1 MHTQN
6 KRRPIRSK
14 VLHMVLA
21 ISCAA
26 LLLSSTA
33 GMLSMTNIQ
42 QSSETALISQMETN
56 LRNIVVSKA
65 ALADSELGRYA
76 GYVRNFADYI
86 HSLYNEPSAY
96 VPREVLPPSAKNAG
110 IYAMQRYIAS
120 ESLSYENLKQE
131 FGLLGNVKSVWAPVM
146 KSDRIITTVYMG
158 TETGAMLDYDPDSE
172 LSAVEDGQESYYDF
186 YGSAWYSQGKKR
198 ARVSFTDVYYD
209 TYGRGAMI
217 ACSAPFYDAE
227 GEFAGVVGMDIM
239 ISDLYRAIV
248 ELELGKGAYAFLV
261 DGAGR
266 IINNPDSST
275 QEVHTLSE
283 EKDMTDT
290 IAKGI
295 LAGRTEVFLSE
306 NRTYFACTPIRS
318 TGWKFCVRIP
328 ESVILAPVRDVN
340 RNIIYSMMLF
350 LAAFAVIIVIVA
362 LVAHK
367 FSEKL
372 TTPIAALG
380 RDVQEI
386 SSGNLDYRATV
397 RDNDEIGD
405 LAVSF
410 NDMAASLKNYIK
422 NLAAVTAEKERIGAE
437 LDIATQ
443 IQADMLPRIMPPYS
457 NHEKF
462 DIYAS
467 MTPAK
472 EVGGDFYD
480 FFLIDDNHLALVMA
494 DVSGKG
500 VPAAL
505 FMVIAKTLIKNRAQ
519 LGGSP
524 REILHDVNNQL
535 CEGNE
540 ADLFVTVWLG
550 ILDLNTGKVI
560 ASNAGHEYPA
570 IRRTDGKYELF
581 KTKQSPAVATM
592 EGLNF
597 RESEFT
603 LGHGDNLYVYT
614 DGVPEATNIHEE
626 LYGTERMLDKLN
638 STIGLGASEVLNIM
652 KKDVDDFTG
661 EAPQFDDVTMMCL
674 QFLGGSAD
682 EMHELVIEAKIE
694 KLDEVLEFI
703 DQHLE
708 EWECTPK
715 VVAQI
720 NIATEEIFVNIAHYA
735 YENKEGVAKIVL
747 KHTGNDAEITFTD
760 SGIPYNPLEHED
772 PDITLSAEDRE
783 VGGLGIYIV
792 KKSMNSVSYEYRDN
806 HNVLKIRKNL
816 A

>member
-1 MHTQN
+1 
-6 KRRPIRSK
+6 
-14 VLHMVLA
+14 MVLA